1 MVCFIGGEA
10 SEIERRGLYAAV
22 SLEDAAHK
30 AAALARERDAGD
42 FTGFAM
48 GQLKAEELA
57 AAEAAKMAPGQK
69 YVRGLYTGGTL
80 CDEAMKLM
88 IASLGHIYSNIPL
101 KPEDRLADAAA
112 AKAGSTHSWTSGTMR
127 LPWDGRTP

>member
-1 MVCFIGGEA
+1 
-10 SEIERRGLYAAV
+10 
-22 SLEDAAHK
+22 
-30 AAALARERDAGD
+30 
-42 FTGFAM
+42 M

-101 KPEDRLADAAA
+101 KPEDRLADARGGE
-112 AKAGSTHSWTSGTMR
+112 AGSTPSWTSGTMR